1 MLACKYEPSHLLHT
15 YTPLQISPQ
24 ILYETPHE
32 TLHHPNAQAHL
43 HHHLLLPNC
52 VGFLPN
58 LLPRVP
64 IENSRGM
71 FLDLIMFGNDDNRM
85 RLIYTR
91 VSKV

>member
-1 MLACKYEPSHLLHT
+1 MRSFGIHRPHLPYNLI
-15 YTPLQISPQ
+15 PPQ
-24 ILYETPHE
+24 NLYETPHE
-32 TLHHPNAQAHL
+32 TLHHPSAEPYL

-58 LLPRVP
+58 LLPMVP
-64 IENSRGM
+64 IENSRGL